1 MSNAVDMSSTVGTN
15 HWQLNLA
22 VREKLETLQR
32 DFSVKRKGNFS
43 EVGPKAN

>member
-1 MSNAVDMSSTVGTN
+1 MSNAVDMSSMVGTD

-22 VREKLETLQR
+22 IREKLKTLQR